1 MQFWCPKNLYQLK
14 PFSLK
19 KATKLIKAFYVIQYD
34 KNIKNNMR
42 LFIVEKKLKKRII
55 SQDC

>member
-1 MQFWCPKNLYQLK
+1 MQFWWPKNLYQLK

-19 KATKLIKAFYVIQYD
+19 KATKRIKSFYVKQYD

-42 LFIVEKKLKKRII
+42 LFIVQK
-55 SQDC
+55 